1 MGAPALGA
9 CVFARVISS
18 CCTDPCGITKWSPSQ
33 PFTFFPFTLWAPPH
47 WPLWLGLAAF
57 PGVFVPKPALLSS
70 FSPGG
75 EVTQAVV
82 RGRSSAFSTLSP
94 DLWFPAKRALSPL
107 PPRGITF
114 RGLTGV
120 WSRPGPLPGPR
131 APRPRH
137 EDRPHAGTFHPP
149 AVRLCPWH
157 FLATQCLRL
166 LSLALDPPLSV
177 PLSSSLPSHL
187 PPPPPP
193 P

>member
-94 DLWFPAKRALSPL
+94 DLWFPAKRALSP
-107 PPRGITF
+107 
-114 RGLTGV
+114 
-120 WSRPGPLPGPR
+120 
-131 APRPRH
+131 
-137 EDRPHAGTFHPP
+137 
-149 AVRLCPWH
+149 
-157 FLATQCLRL
+157 
-166 LSLALDPPLSV
+166 
-177 PLSSSLPSHL
+177 
-187 PPPPPP
+187 PPPPWHHLQGTDWCLEQARPSAWP
-193 P
+193 QGTTSPS